1 MIYSWDFQRV
11 QLATVIIS
19 RLFSQPQ
26 FFFTQYIYYK
36 QLFSVATPEHKS
48 SLLVLKF
55 LLKVKIQIDSTVSK
69 LVYLYIICQEIKYL
83 IFIETVIEVNSSN
96 YFSTHLPLSL
106 KTRFMEAENSNML
119 YLFQPPNIKWYYEC
133 VSIT

>member
-11 QLATVIIS
+11 QLATVTIL
-19 RLFSQPQ
+19 RPFNQPQ

-55 LLKVKIQIDSTVSK
+55 LLEVKIQIDSTVSK
-69 LVYLYIICQEIKYL
+69 LVYQYIICQEVKYL

-96 YFSTHLPLSL
+96 YFGTHLPLSL